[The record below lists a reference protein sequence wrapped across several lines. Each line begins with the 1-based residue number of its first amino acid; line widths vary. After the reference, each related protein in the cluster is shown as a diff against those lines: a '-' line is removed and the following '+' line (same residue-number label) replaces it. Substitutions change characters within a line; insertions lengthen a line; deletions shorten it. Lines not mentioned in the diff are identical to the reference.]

1 MLVVSLFCKWIS
13 AKCALPAET
22 WDYWDCM
29 SMNFKTL
36 TTSFKKNCLVWN
48 VPNIFP
54 SAAFHKLVI
63 RPGVCQS
70 LSAHKGPC
78 RALLNFTGL
87 GPKHALHQ
95 LSMAW
100 VHALYRLGGWR
111 ENLKSFGWTLSQVSH
126 PGSSGLNFE
135 TWSPGT
141 RWCFGWGMESK
152 LWNLVNLV
160 WKHMKRY
167 KNYHWLSFWE
177 VLKSHENSY
186 TTRKGKPGYQ
196 MDIKW
201 IQMASASPGRV
212 KALESE
218 ESSLR
223 VTMISPQP

>member
-1 MLVVSLFCKWIS
+1 MDLGKVRLARGNLRLLRLHEHEFQDAYNIIQ
-13 AKCALPAET
+13 
-22 WDYWDCM
+22 
-29 SMNFKTL
+29 
-36 TTSFKKNCLVWN
+36 KNCLVWN

-111 ENLKSFGWTLSQVSH
+111 ENLKSFGWTLSQLSH

-177 VLKSHENSY
+177 VLESHEKSY

>member
-1 MLVVSLFCKWIS
+1 MLVGLVVSLFCKWIS

-29 SMNFKTL
+29 SMNFKML
-36 TTSFKKNCLVWN
+36 TTSLKDSLVWN
-48 VPNIFP
+48 VPNISKRGFSQVGHSARRLSKFVSHCQP
-54 SAAFHKLVI
+54 SVRLLE
-63 RPGVCQS
+63 S
-70 LSAHKGPC
+70 SSPC

-100 VHALYRLGGWR
+100 VHALYRFGGWR
-111 ENLKSFGWTLSQVSH
+111 ENLKSFGWTLSQLSH

-152 LWNLVNLV
+152 LWNLVNLA

-167 KNYHWLSFWE
+167 KNYGHHWLSFCE
-177 VLKSHENSY
+177 VRKSHENSY

-196 MDIKW
+196 IDIKLHQHLLDGW
-201 IQMASASPGRV
+201 KP
-212 KALESE
+212 
-218 ESSLR
+218 
-223 VTMISPQP
+223 